1 MNMRSV
7 TCKQSASQRLLI
19 PLLAILLC
27 GPPAVRAQRH
37 SGQRMSVG
45 SKWSRHADSR
55 PNNTQHQQ
63 QQHGH
68 TGFHGTPQRTPRIF
82 GGVTIGPGFHPYYYP
97 GYYGSYPSQQ
107 PNYLFPLGF
116 MYRRPGFQVSVGTG
130 HFGSPYYG
138 GVPVLPPNYYR
149 ESARYSSPYPSTPR
163 PPIGAGKIENP
174 VSRARLNTTPR
185 VDFGPTFGSQTPP
198 VPPKVTA
205 LNLIKAQIVAAIAGT
220 PAAGEFAAAATHYRP
235 ASAVEKIESL
245 QLQTQG
251 DQALRK
257 ADLELAR
264 TFYQAAVRAA
274 PTRQSSWV
282 RMAWVQVFQ
291 RDYAKAAAVMNRA
304 MLIQNDSEIGW
315 IRAEDLFGNNST
327 DRSMLSDTGL
337 WGWLQD
343 QPGSADRIFLAA
355 SYQYFLGQDRIASDL
370 LELAYSAGI
379 SQSSYEFLNAI
390 LRNNAEPNERPPATS
405 NESKIV
411 SDQSDALF
419 LPPLSPNAADGMSPA
434 QTQEPLDVLPDP
446 KIEQVKESSESSP
459 LRLPSLESR

>member
-1 MNMRSV
+1 MRSV

-45 SKWSRHADSR
+45 SKWSRQAGSR
-55 PNNTQHQQ
+55 PNNTRHHQR
-63 QQHGH
+63 QHGH
-68 TGFHGTPQRTPRIF
+68 IGFHGTSRRTPRIF
-82 GGVTIGPGFHPYYYP
+82 GGVTVGPGFHPYYYP
-97 GYYGSYPSQQ
+97 GYYGNYPYQQ

-116 MYRRPGFQVSVGTG
+116 MYSRPGFQVSVGTG
-130 HFGSPYYG
+130 YLGSPYYG
-138 GVPVLPPNYYR
+138 GVPVLPPYSYR
-149 ESARYSSPYPSTPR
+149 ESARYSSPYPATPR
-163 PPIGAGKIENP
+163 APIGAGKIENP

-185 VDFGPTFGSQTPP
+185 VDFGPTFGSQAAP
-198 VPPKVTA
+198 VPPKVKD
-205 LNLIKAQIVAAIAGT
+205 LNLIKAQIVAAVAKT
-220 PAAGEFAAAATHYRP
+220 PVSGEFAAAARHYRP
-235 ASAVEKIESL
+235 VTAVEKIESL
-245 QLQTQG
+245 HLQTQG

-291 RDYAKAAAVMNRA
+291 RDYAKAAMAMNRA
-304 MLIQNDSEIGW
+304 MLIHNDTEIGW
-315 IRAEDLFGNNST
+315 IRAEDLLGNNPT
-327 DRSMLSDTGL
+327 DQSILSDTGL

-343 QPGSADRIFLAA
+343 QPGSADRILLVA
-355 SYQYFLGQDRIASDL
+355 SYQYFLGHDRIASDL

-379 SQSSYEFLNAI
+379 SQSTYEFLIAI
-390 LRNNAEPNERPPATS
+390 LRNKVEPNEGPPATS
-405 NESKIV
+405 NESNLV
-411 SDQSDALF
+411 SDESDTILP
-419 LPPLSPNAADGMSPA
+419 PPLSPNADDGMSAA
-434 QTQEPLDVLPDP
+434 QTHDPLNVLPDP
-446 KIEQVKESSESSP
+446 QIKQTEESSESSP